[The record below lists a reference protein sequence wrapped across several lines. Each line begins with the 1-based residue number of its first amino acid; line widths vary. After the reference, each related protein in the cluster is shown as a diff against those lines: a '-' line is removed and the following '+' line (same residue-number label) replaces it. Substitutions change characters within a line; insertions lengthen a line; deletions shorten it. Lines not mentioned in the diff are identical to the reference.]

1 MVKSKITLKE
11 LQETEADVKVADFA
25 ERLNLEILNCNKSGD
40 MHIATFNV
48 SRPGLQ
54 LTGYYE
60 HFSEERVQVIGE
72 METSYLH
79 HRTNAECEIACDKL
93 CSYNIPCIVI
103 TGNLEPI
110 PQLLEAAKKYDR
122 TVLRSPLRTTAF
134 MNEISIYLNELLAP
148 TETIHGGLVD
158 LFGVGVLIIGETSVG
173 KSETALE
180 LIQRG
185 HRLVADDAVT
195 IKRISDR
202 LVGTSPDN
210 IRHFMEVRGIGII
223 DVRAMYGAS
232 AIRQN
237 KVVDLVV
244 KLENWDEKKQYDR
257 LGDEERTYTM
267 LETDLPLYVIPV
279 KPGRNLAV
287 ILEVVARNHR
297 LKTMGYNALDELN
310 NRVASMFD
318 DKSKK
323 E

>member
-1 MVKSKITLKE
+1 MPKSKITLKE
-11 LQETEADVKVADFA
+11 LQETEVDVSVSDFA
-25 ERLNLEILNCNKSGD
+25 ERLNLEVLHCTSNGK
-40 MHIATFNV
+40 MHVATFNV

-60 HFSEERVQVIGE
+60 HFSAERVQVIGE
-72 METSYLH
+72 QETSYLY
-79 HRTNAECEIACDKL
+79 HRTEEEREIACDKL
-93 CSYNIPCIVI
+93 CSCNIPCIVI
-103 TGNLEPI
+103 TSKLEPI
-110 PQLLEAAKKYDR
+110 PQLIASAKKYDR
-122 TVLRSPLRTTAF
+122 TVFRSSVRTTAF

-148 TETIHGGLVD
+148 TITIHGGLVD
-158 LFGVGVLIIGETSVG
+158 LFGVGVLIVGETAVG

-202 LVGTSPDN
+202 LVGTSPDT
-210 IRHFMEVRGIGII
+210 IRHFMEVRGIGLI

-244 KLENWDEKKQYDR
+244 KLENWDEKKEYDR
-257 LGDEERTYTM
+257 LGNEEHTYNI
-267 LETDLPLYVIPV
+267 LDAEVPLYNIPV
-279 KPGRNLAV
+279 KTGRNLAV

-310 NRVASMFD
+310 SRMSHDLFG
-318 DKSKK
+318 DKENK
-323 E
+323 